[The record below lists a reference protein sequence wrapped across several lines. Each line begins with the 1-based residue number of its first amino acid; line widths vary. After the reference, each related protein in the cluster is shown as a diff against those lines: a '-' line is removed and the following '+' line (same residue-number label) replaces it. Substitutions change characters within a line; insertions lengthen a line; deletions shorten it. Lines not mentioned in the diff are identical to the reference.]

1 MLVIDKFQA
10 LRAPQQWKLRV
21 GSKQRSIIGQARHTY
36 DKLDCPNN
44 DSKILEGRL
53 TLSVHADR
61 GDIFMTKDMVEAVDT
76 IHDNCRLYECRA
88 RHVMQHM
95 PQIAVKKCN
104 KLLYLS
110 QH

>member
-1 MLVIDKFQA
+1 MLVIDKCQA
-10 LRAPQQWKLRV
+10 LRAQQRTLRV
-21 GSKQRSIIGQARHTY
+21 GDRQRSIIGQARHTY

-61 GDIFMTKDMVEAVDT
+61 GDTFMTKDMHEAVNT
-76 IHDNCRLYECRA
+76 ISNNCTLYEFRA
-88 RHVMQHM
+88 RHLMQQM
-95 PQIAVKKCN
+95 QQIAVKICN
-104 KLLYLS
+104 KSDYLS